1 MSSFHCVCRCEGI
14 LIPLRVLALTHT
26 ILFCWIFLAPTPG
39 VGAWSLSNSVFLFL
53 LYWLVRSKENP
64 LPTFLCL
71 IWSPLSYAIEITAIA
86 YEFPPNVPPAEGF
99 TVAMYCLNMA
109 LRLLT
114 TWCVYFEWKRRSQG
128 SAERPKYQSL
138 SESHL

>member
-39 VGAWSLSNSVFLFL
+39 VGAWSLSNSVFLF
-53 LYWLVRSKENP
+53 
-64 LPTFLCL
+64 L

-114 TWCVYFEWKRRSQG
+114 TWCVYFEWKRRSPG
-128 SAERPKYQSL
+128 TAERTKY
-138 SESHL
+138 